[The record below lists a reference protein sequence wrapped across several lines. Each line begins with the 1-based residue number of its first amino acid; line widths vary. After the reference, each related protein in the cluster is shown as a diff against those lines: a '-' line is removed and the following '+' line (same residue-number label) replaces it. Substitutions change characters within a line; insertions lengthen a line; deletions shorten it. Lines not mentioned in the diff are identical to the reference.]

1 MPNKFPVSL
10 RRPRPTLHGH
20 DAFFLS
26 RDTQFGQ
33 CLLCGTQ
40 IKMTVCHTEKIQITT
55 QQYDAVPFEL
65 ALSDWWFDSWCR
77 KLAIS
82 LFYKWL
88 HLGSIKSLN
97 IKVYFHTSYK
107 MPFRPQR
114 HKHQTF
120 LSLNSGGLTDAIYL
134 KIRRFA
140 VFFKWKKN
148 VPFVFPSED
157 CLGLLLSPSC
167 FTYGGET
174 EMFRRPGTQRHEVI
188 SCVAVKRLLRFSG
201 RGSLP
206 RICFACRGGMSAQA
220 ITSTEDTEVVI
231 SVWMDIFISIFH
243 TKAPFRWVC
252 SCSCCLT
259 FNGDQF
265 LKKKLSWND
274 KCFFFNHF

>member
-1 MPNKFPVSL
+1 MPNKFPVSP

-140 VFFKWKKN
+140 VCFKWKKN

-157 CLGLLLSPSC
+157 CLGFALISIVFYIRRWNRDVQAARHTTARGYQLC
-167 FTYGGET
+167 RGET
-174 EMFRRPGTQRHEVI
+174 SPPFLREGVPAPNLFCLQRRYVSPGHNFHRGHGGRDL
-188 SCVAVKRLLRFSG
+188 CMNGHLHFHFSHKG
-201 RGSLP
+201 T
-206 RICFACRGGMSAQA
+206 I
-220 ITSTEDTEVVI
+220 
-231 SVWMDIFISIFH
+231 
-243 TKAPFRWVC
+243 
-252 SCSCCLT
+252 
-259 FNGDQF
+259 
-265 LKKKLSWND
+265 
-274 KCFFFNHF
+274 